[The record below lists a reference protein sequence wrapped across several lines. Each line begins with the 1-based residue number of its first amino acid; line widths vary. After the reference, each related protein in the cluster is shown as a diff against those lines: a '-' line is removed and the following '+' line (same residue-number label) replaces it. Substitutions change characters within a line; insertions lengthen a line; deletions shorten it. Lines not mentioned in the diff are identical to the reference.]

1 MKSTHVETIAPAFAV
16 GDKVAFRGHTGIIR
30 KVYRAAHQAPLWF
43 GTRHIIHTHAYEI
56 FGDDDSLTW
65 GWVDA
70 ELERG

>member
-16 GDKVAFRGHTGIIR
+16 GDKVAFKGRAGHITR
-30 KVYRAAHQAPLWF
+30 VYRAAHQAPLWF
-43 GTRHIIHTHAYEI
+43 GDRHLVHTHAYEI
-56 FGDDDSLTW
+56 LDENYALTW